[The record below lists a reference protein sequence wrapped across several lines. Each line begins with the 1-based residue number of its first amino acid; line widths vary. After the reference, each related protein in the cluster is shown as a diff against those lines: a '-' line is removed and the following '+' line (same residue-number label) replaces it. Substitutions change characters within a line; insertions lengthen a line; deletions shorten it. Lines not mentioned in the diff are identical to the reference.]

1 MRMLTVAILSGL
13 IRQARKHQAEV
24 QYVAG
29 WEYFLLI
36 SQGRKI
42 LSFLFKKKKLF
53 RWSNEINIG
62 RDVGR

>member
-42 LSFLFKKKKLF
+42 LSFLFKKKNYSDEVMK
-53 RWSNEINIG
+53 
-62 RDVGR
+62 